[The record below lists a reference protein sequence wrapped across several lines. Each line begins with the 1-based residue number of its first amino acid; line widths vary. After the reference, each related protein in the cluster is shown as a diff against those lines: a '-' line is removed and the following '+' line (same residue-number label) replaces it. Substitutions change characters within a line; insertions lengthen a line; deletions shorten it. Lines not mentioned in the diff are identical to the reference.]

1 MFTDPHKNLK
11 ILGLQDGDVV
21 VDLGAGT
28 GFYSILAAQMN
39 HGGKVYAVDAVKDFL
54 ATIRIKA
61 KENKIYNLET
71 ILGNVEKLG
80 GTKIGDAVADI
91 VIASNVFFEV
101 EDKNTFIKEIKRI
114 LKNHGRVLLIDWSPD
129 SSLVSKGV
137 VVPKGETK
145 RFFEENGFVLSTEID
160 AGDHHYGMILVKNE
174 K

>member
-11 ILGLQDGDVV
+11 ALGLHDGDVV

-39 HGGKVYAVDAVKDFL
+39 HLGKVYAVDAVKDFL
-54 ATIRIKA
+54 ATIRSKA
-61 KENKIYNLET
+61 KENKINNLET

-101 EDKNTFIKEIKRI
+101 EDKDTFVKEIKRI
-114 LKNHGRVLLIDWSPD
+114 LKKYGRVLLIDWSPD
-129 SSLVSKGV
+129 SSLVSKGAV
-137 VVPKGETK
+137 VSEEDTK
-145 RFFEENGFVLSTEID
+145 RIFEENDFVLSTAID